1 MIERSTRLNIKHY
14 GVFLSSMGPG
24 LPEIQSTISAALIP
38 LNPLR
43 DFLPM
48 FESHTIRSQ
57 YTTLMR
63 GSIPHSFATCF
74 NLLKLTMALGVASY
88 FDDWIMVIAIIL
100 GWYHG
105 IWWIWW
111 LNYGNLPLCWL
122 ISPAFP
128 LVLPDSPRGVPLCFC
143 CFSCPVF
150 VAAGHAGYGLVPW
163 MEVFSSRKYPSFT

>member
-1 MIERSTRLNIKHY
+1 MIERSTRLKIKHY

-63 GSIPHSFATCF
+63 GSISHSFATCF

-88 FDDWIMVIAIIL
+88 FDDWIMVID
-100 GWYHG
+100 
-105 IWWIWW
+105 
-111 LNYGNLPLCWL
+111 GNRHHSWFIYCLYPHH
-122 ISPAFP
+122 FP
-128 LVLPDSPRGVPLCFC
+128 LSCLILRAGFHWFLLLFLPRVCCGRPRRLRTGALDGSLFIKKI
-143 CFSCPVF
+143 FIIYLN
-150 VAAGHAGYGLVPW
+150 G
-163 MEVFSSRKYPSFT
+163 

>member
-63 GSIPHSFATCF
+63 GSISHSFATCF
-74 NLLKLTMALGVASY
+74 NLLKLTIFGRGVL
-88 FDDWIMVIAIIL
+88 F
-100 GWYHG
+100 
-105 IWWIWW
+105 WW
-111 LNYGNLPLCWL
+111 LNDGNRHHSWF
-122 ISPAFP
+122 ISPSFP
-128 LVLPDSPRGVPLCFC
+128 LVLPDSPRGVPLFFC

-150 VAAGHAGYGLVPW
+150 VAAGHAGDGLVPW